1 MSTRAWH
8 QRVPGGALRS
18 WSLRPR
24 SPGGQ
29 PSLWNVQA
37 PGAPG
42 RPRLPPSDARDRL
55 SGAHPLQPPERVQR
69 PGGQGACSPPHSWE
83 GGVRRD
89 GRGGGGPARV
99 SRRVRNRGTAHRPL
113 GPAGSGG
120 LGSGCSESSSMLNVL
135 LFLPDRPALSGRLR
149 TSQHSQSPGPSPEF
163 RPVSGGRTQASAAL
177 GGERCSGTTVYTP
190 PTLSMAQEPTQEPQ
204 EPAL

>member
-1 MSTRAWH
+1 MECAGTRSSRPAPSASV
-8 QRVPGGALRS
+8 RRS
-18 WSLRPR
+18 RPTLGC
-24 SPGGQ
+24 P
-29 PSLWNVQA
+29 PPAA
-37 PGAPG
+37 PGACAEAG
-42 RPRLPPSDARDRL
+42 RSGGLLPAALLGGR
-55 SGAHPLQPPERVQR
+55 GPEGW
-69 PGGQGACSPPHSWE
+69 P
-83 GGVRRD
+83 
-89 GRGGGGPARV
+89 GGGGPARV